1 MVDALSSLC
10 RANLAERIDR
20 QLSSGGWTK
29 ARVSLVRD
37 GERRVV
43 VKDFAAERAP
53 LRRLLGRVLLRRELR
68 AYRAL
73 VGHPAVPRVI
83 GELDDWGLVL
93 EYRPGTLLSRS
104 LKGQLPADFV
114 ERLREAIELM
124 HERGVAHLDLRH
136 RSNILAGE
144 DGRPVL
150 IDFASAICFRPGGL
164 GARLLLPWL
173 ARIDRG
179 ALAKWEV
186 RLGVPAA
193 SGLEAPPDL

>member
-1 MVDALSSLC
+1 MRSEGSEGLSSLC
-10 RANLAERIDR
+10 RANLAERTHT

-29 ARVSLVRD
+29 ANVVLAED
-37 GERRVV
+37 GDRSVV
-43 VKDFAAERAP
+43 VKDFATPRST
-53 LRRLLGRVLLRRELR
+53 LRRHFGRWLLRRELR

-73 VGHPAVPRVI
+73 AGHPAVPRVVDQ
-83 GELDDWGLVL
+83 LDDLALVL
-93 EYRPGTLLSRS
+93 EYRPGILLSRS
-104 LKGQLPADFV
+104 LRGEVPKGFLA
-114 ERLREAIELM
+114 ELREAIELM

-144 DGRPVL
+144 DGHPVL
-150 IDFASAICFRPGGL
+150 LDFASAICFRRGGW

-186 RLGVPAA
+186 RL
-193 SGLEAPPDL
+193 

>member
-1 MVDALSSLC
+1 VSDAPSSLS
-10 RANLAERIDR
+10 RANLAERIDT

-29 ARVSLVRD
+29 ARVSLARD
-37 GERRVV
+37 GERCVV
-43 VKDFAAERAP
+43 VKDFGADARP
-53 LRRLLGRVLLRRELR
+53 LRRLLGRALLRRELR

-83 GELDDWGLVL
+83 ASLDDCALVL
-93 EYRPGTLLSRS
+93 EYRPGILLSRS
-104 LKGQLPADFV
+104 LKGQLPGDFV

-124 HERGVAHLDLRH
+124 HQRGVAHLDLRH

-150 IDFASAICFRPGGL
+150 IDFASAICFRPGGV
-164 GARLLLPWL
+164 GARWVLPWL

-179 ALAKWEV
+179 ALAKWEL
-186 RLGVPAA
+186 RLQPR
-193 SGLEAPPDL
+193 

>member
-1 MVDALSSLC
+1 VGDALSSLC
-10 RANLAERIDR
+10 RANLAERIDT

-29 ARVSLVRD
+29 AQVTLACD
-37 GERRVV
+37 GERFVV
-43 VKDFAAERAP
+43 VKDFAAGGASV
-53 LRRLLGRVLLRRELR
+53 RRLWGRLLLRRELR

-73 VGHPAVPRVI
+73 VGHPSVPRVI
-83 GELDDWGLVL
+83 ALLDDWALVL

-104 LKGQLPADFV
+104 LQGKLPADFV
-114 ERLREAIELM
+114 QRLREAIELM

-136 RSNILAGE
+136 RSNILAGA

-164 GARLLLPWL
+164 GARLVLPWL

-179 ALAKWEV
+179 ALAKWEI
-186 RLGVPAA
+186 RLRGDPAA
-193 SGLEAPPDL
+193 SSARG